1 MQPNHGSQSP
11 SSAAGEQVP
20 WRAYLNAL
28 SQYAG
33 LRLLGA
39 LLLLGL
45 VGVTEGI
52 GLLMLVP
59 FLYLV
64 GLGPGE
70 ASPGGLVQAAEQVFA
85 ALRLPLTLPVVLLAY
100 VALVALRSVLVR
112 WREVFV
118 AEIQFGFVDH
128 LRTRLYHAIGQASWL
143 FLSRR
148 KPSDFE
154 HVLIFDIGRVGEG
167 TTLFLN
173 LIVSGFIAL
182 VHVAVA
188 LKLSVAMTL
197 IALLTGAALSLV
209 LWPQVRRARELGVKL
224 TEANRALF
232 GTVAGFLDGIKLAK
246 SYGAEA
252 RHTQAF
258 RQAVAELRGRIL
270 GFLRM
275 NSAAQMI
282 FQIGGAA
289 ALASLFYLAAK
300 VVRLPAA
307 ELLVFVLVFARLL
320 PMFSGMQRNYQG
332 IVHMLPAYASAG
344 TMEAECIAAA
354 EPAPP
359 IGAFALSFQKEIR
372 LENIS
377 FCYDKKSRENTLSE
391 ISLSIP
397 SRRTIALVGPSGAGK
412 STLADLLVGLLA
424 PDQGRILVDGE
435 TLGPEQC
442 LLWRRCVAYVPQET
456 FLFHDTIRSNL
467 LWARPDAG
475 EPELWQALR
484 LASAEEFVAALPERL
499 ETIVGERGVRLSGGE
514 RQRLA
519 LARAVLC
526 KPSLLVLDEATS
538 ALDSEHELLIQ
549 QAIEDLHGE
558 LTIVIIAHRLSTVR
572 HADHIVVLERGRV
585 VETGR
590 WEELG
595 ADVDGRFHALLEAA
609 GISPL

>member
-1 MQPNHGSQSP
+1 
-11 SSAAGEQVP
+11 
-20 WRAYLNAL
+20 
-28 SQYAG
+28 
-33 LRLLGA
+33 
-39 LLLLGL
+39 LLLGL

-64 GLGPGE
+64 GLGPAE
-70 ASPGGLVQAAEQVFA
+70 ASPGGLVRAAEQVFA
-85 ALRLPLTLPVVLLAY
+85 VLHLPLTLPVVLFAY
-100 VALVALRSVLVR
+100 VGLVALRSVLVR
-112 WREVFV
+112 WREVFL

-143 FLSRR
+143 FLSKR

-154 HVLIFDIGRVGEG
+154 HVLTFDIGRVGAG
-167 TTLFLN
+167 TTLFLD

-209 LWPQVRRARELGVKL
+209 LWPQVRRARDLGVKL

-232 GTVAGFLDGIKLAK
+232 GTVSGFLDGIKLAK

-252 RHTQAF
+252 RHTEAF

-275 NSAAQMI
+275 NSVAQLI

-289 ALASLFYLAAK
+289 ALASLFYLAAE

-332 IVHMLPAYASAG
+332 IVHMLPAYASARK
-344 TMEAECIAAA
+344 MEGECSAAA
-354 EPAPP
+354 EPESP
-359 IGAFALSFQKEIR
+359 IGAPALSFQKEIR
-372 LENIS
+372 LENVS
-377 FCYDKKSRENTLSE
+377 FCYDKESRENTLSE

-412 STLADLLVGLLA
+412 STLADLLVGLLT

-435 TLGPEQC
+435 ALAPEQC
-442 LLWRRCVAYVPQET
+442 RFWRRFVAYVPQET

-467 LWARPDAG
+467 LWARPEATTEEIYD
-475 EPELWQALR
+475 ALR
-484 LASAEEFVAALPERL
+484 MAAADSFVSGLPQGL
-499 ETIVGERGVRLSGGE
+499 DTVVGERGIRLSGGE

-519 LARAVLC
+519 LARAVLRR
-526 KPSLLVLDEATS
+526 PMLLVLDEATS
-538 ALDSEHELLIQ
+538 ALDSENERKIQ
-549 QAIEDLHGE
+549 QAIESLHGE
-558 LTIVIIAHRLSTVR
+558 LTIVVIAHRLSTIR
-572 HADHIVVLERGRV
+572 YADQIVVMEAGRV
-585 VETGR
+585 AETGT
-590 WEELG
+590 WESLSSQSHSRLTRLLRTTESSLG
-595 ADVDGRFHALLEAA
+595 SSGHPHHDPR
-609 GISPL
+609 